1 MKEGKQMQKQV
12 QPIQAVSKMLK
23 HNALL
28 LRKINS
34 RAGLQANSDIAA
46 AYERALQS
54 PERVKAFLSGL
65 VDEKLLVS

>member
-1 MKEGKQMQKQV
+1 
-12 QPIQAVSKMLK
+12 MLK